1 MIPASA
7 HFIIS
12 PCMSFS
18 KIKAS
23 FPPKLKER
31 IRAFV
36 YSPWVLRDILLC
48 LYWGIKRPIGLRL
61 LGVPLIQQ
69 SRRGAIQIGDG
80 FKAVSSAKHNSIGVL
95 QRVTI
100 KALGPNG
107 TIKIGK
113 NVGISGATV
122 SSRIGIS
129 IGDNV
134 LLGSGVLISDNDAH
148 PLHPNDRHDASKT
161 LCAPVEIGNDVFI
174 GARSIILKGVKLG
187 TGCVVG
193 AGSVVSRDV
202 PELTVVAGNPAKIIK
217 KLG

>member
-1 MIPASA
+1 
-7 HFIIS
+7 
-12 PCMSFS
+12 MSVS

-23 FPPKLKER
+23 LSPKDKER

-36 YSPWVLRDILLC
+36 YSPWVLRDIMLC
-48 LYWGIKRPIGLRL
+48 LYWGLKRPIGLRL

-69 SRRGAIQIGDG
+69 SRRGAIQLGNG
-80 FKAVSSAKHNSIGVL
+80 FKAVSLARHNSIGVL
-95 QRVTI
+95 QRVTL
-100 KALGPNG
+100 KALGPDG
-107 TIKIGK
+107 IIKIGD

-122 SSRIGIS
+122 SARSEIV

-134 LLGSGVLISDNDAH
+134 LIGSGALISDNDAH

-161 LCAPVEIGNDVFI
+161 LCAPVKIGNDVFI